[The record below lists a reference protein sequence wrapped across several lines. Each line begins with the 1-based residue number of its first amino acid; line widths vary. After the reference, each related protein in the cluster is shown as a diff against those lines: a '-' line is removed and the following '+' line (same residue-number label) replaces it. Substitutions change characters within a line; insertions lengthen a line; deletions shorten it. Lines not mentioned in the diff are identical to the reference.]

1 VPRELSVEHSGSI
14 IGRLSDEQL
23 AAMVSELDR
32 QMAELAKRAAGED
45 AKLIDTKAEQ
55 TPERGAATLGWRKP
69 NPKTPPHELAQARER
84 ARRLAQA
91 RKAGRAAKQ
100 AQAQDCPKKPRLLH
114 SSETEPLK

>member
-1 VPRELSVEHSGSI
+1 MILVLMPPVLSWSSNVGAFEEPLPHQPSKVLAQLVPRELSVEHSGSI

-69 NPKTPPHELAQARER
+69 NPKTPPHELAQAR
-84 ARRLAQA
+84 L
-91 RKAGRAAKQ
+91 G
-100 AQAQDCPKKPRLLH
+100 D
-114 SSETEPLK
+114 